1 VTDVVDRTE
10 PAPEPAPEEPAG
22 TGDADAVPAWRRLL
36 ISVRVPVLALLTAL
50 AIGAILIIFTNPD
63 CLYAWARFFND
74 PMRAL
79 SRSWDAV
86 YDAYRALFLGA
97 VGSKHAISETLALS
111 TPLIFCGLS
120 VAFAFKGGL
129 FNIGGNGQLIAG
141 ATLATWLAITFDL
154 PAPIHVVVCLIGA
167 FVGGAIWGG
176 IAGVLRATTG
186 AHEVITTI
194 MLNFIA
200 LRFLDYLLT
209 LEAFL
214 PEGQANPVSE
224 PLPDS
229 ARLTRFPEGE
239 RLNLGFILALVAVVV
254 VWWILRRSTW
264 GFQVQALGINADAA
278 RYAGMRTGLLIV
290 VTMGVAGGLAGL
302 AGAGMVMGISTS
314 LTAGV
319 AGNIGF
325 DAIAVALLGRS
336 NPIGVLFAALLF
348 GGLQAGSVP
357 MQANTSTPVDI
368 VTVIQA
374 LIIVFVAAPMLVRA
388 IYRIKAT
395 GPDTPTFTSNWG
407 K

>member
-1 VTDVVDRTE
+1 
-10 PAPEPAPEEPAG
+10 
-22 TGDADAVPAWRRLL
+22 
-36 ISVRVPVLALLTAL
+36 
-50 AIGAILIIFTNPD
+50 
-63 CLYAWARFFND
+63 
-74 PMRAL
+74 MRAL

-229 ARLTRFPEGE
+229 ARLTRFPG
-239 RLNLGFILALVAVVV
+239 ASDSTWASSWPSSP
-254 VWWILRRSTW
+254 WWWCGGSCDGRPGGSRSRRS
-264 GFQVQALGINADAA
+264 G
-278 RYAGMRTGLLIV
+278 
-290 VTMGVAGGLAGL
+290 
-302 AGAGMVMGISTS
+302 
-314 LTAGV
+314 
-319 AGNIGF
+319 
-325 DAIAVALLGRS
+325 
-336 NPIGVLFAALLF
+336 
-348 GGLQAGSVP
+348 
-357 MQANTSTPVDI
+357 STP
-368 VTVIQA
+368 TPPA
-374 LIIVFVAAPMLVRA
+374 TPGCAPA
-388 IYRIKAT
+388 C
-395 GPDTPTFTSNWG
+395 SSW
-407 K
+407 